1 MGLVRAEIRFY
12 DASPSPIRPTTSTR
26 LGGRPVPVKDI
37 DWRQLG
43 ACRGLDPGIFY
54 PETDE
59 EADSAKA
66 VCGAC
71 GVRSACLE
79 HALQRREKQGVWGG
93 CTERERR
100 RIIRQRRRSA

>member
-1 MGLVRAEIRFY
+1 M
-12 DASPSPIRPTTSTR
+12 
-26 LGGRPVPVKDI
+26 PVKDI

-66 VCGAC
+66 VCGTC

-79 HALQRREKQGVWGG
+79 HALQQEV
-93 CTERERR
+93 
-100 RIIRQRRRSA
+100 RSRFGDDPLASKTVPPL

>member
-1 MGLVRAEIRFY
+1 
-12 DASPSPIRPTTSTR
+12 
-26 LGGRPVPVKDI
+26 VPAKEI

-59 EADSAKA
+59 EAESAKA

-71 GVRSACLE
+71 GVRTACLE

>member
-1 MGLVRAEIRFY
+1 MQQTI
-12 DASPSPIRPTTSTR
+12 TSTR
-26 LGGRPVPVKDI
+26 PGGRPSPVKEI

-59 EADSAKA
+59 EAESAKA
-66 VCGAC
+66 VCGGC
-71 GVRSACLE
+71 GVRAACLE

>member
-1 MGLVRAEIRFY
+1 M
-12 DASPSPIRPTTSTR
+12 
-26 LGGRPVPVKDI
+26 PVKDI

-100 RIIRQRRRSA
+100 RWRTSEAGPRSSATSSPTRT

>member
-1 MGLVRAEIRFY
+1 M
-12 DASPSPIRPTTSTR
+12 
-26 LGGRPVPVKDI
+26 PVKDI

-71 GVRSACLE
+71 GVR
-79 HALQRREKQGVWGG
+79 
-93 CTERERR
+93 
-100 RIIRQRRRSA
+100 